1 MPNVHTWWEHLPKER
16 FWLGIDSAG
25 AAEGL
30 AAPSTEGHRQRRDLP
45 SLIRHIRSG
54 ETVFHYDTVAQ
65 AITGW
70 AVASGKVRQRG
81 FVRRNSQ
88 ETAVLQPPRWV
99 PSLVMGLGPT
109 TSIEPSVT
117 LAHIAQVQ
125 WTLFPVLR
133 EFEDRVGDP
142 LYYPFTI
149 EGPGLATLQSG
160 HVFKLPRALVEAI
173 PSLRAAQAVSAS
185 E

>member
-1 MPNVHTWWEHLPKER
+1 MSNVHAWWEHRPEEC

-30 AAPSTEGHRQRRDLP
+30 AAPSEEGHRQRRDLP

-54 ETVFHYDTVAQ
+54 EVVFHYDTAAQ

-70 AVASGKVRQRG
+70 AVASGKVRQSG
-81 FVRRNSQ
+81 FVRGKSQ

-109 TSIEPSVT
+109 TTIAPTVT
-117 LAHIAQVQ
+117 IAQIAQAQ

-133 EFEDRVGDP
+133 EFEDRVGEP

-149 EGPGLATLQSG
+149 EGPGLANLQSG
-160 HVFKLPRALVEAI
+160 HVFKMPRALVEAI
-173 PSLRAAQAVSAS
+173 PSLRAAEAVPALH
-185 E
+185 